1 MTLEVLKY
9 LVLGLLNRNVY
20 FIVLLADLQKNFLSK
35 IKKVIFINDFTKLK
49 HENIKHYICSTS
61 WKSNIEMKKNLFYA
75 KKKILIL
82 LFTLIIGRIMKRL
95 IYRNKNLLPN
105 EIWVND
111 IYAFKLIRKYYPH
124 VKLKKKKL
132 LFK

>member
-20 FIVLLADLQKNFLSK
+20 FIVLLADLQKKIFLSK

-61 WKSNIEMKKNLFYA
+61 WKSNIEMKNLFYA
-75 KKKILIL
+75 KKK
-82 LFTLIIGRIMKRL
+82 
-95 IYRNKNLLPN
+95 
-105 EIWVND
+105 
-111 IYAFKLIRKYYPH
+111 KY
-124 VKLKKKKL
+124 
-132 LFK
+132 

>member
-20 FIVLLADLQKNFLSK
+20 FIVLLADLQKKFLSK

-61 WKSNIEMKKNLFYA
+61 WKSNIEMKNLFYA
-75 KKKILIL
+75 KKKNINTIVY
-82 LFTLIIGRIMKRL
+82 FDHWSNYEKRL